1 MDKCANNEENRG
13 LAYNRVVFTV
23 EVPVDLEVSLWQDPN
38 VSRPRE
44 HLIVG
49 AVEALREYVLHK
61 QRTDKPYA
69 GVEEDV
75 VEVKDLTLD
84 NGVKVSW
91 EAKSDVGMIGS
102 DPERIPLSTHDFF
115 NDMKKRDPVLWQR
128 WMDGDPSLFDGESVE
143 EIEKRIKKEIKEHGK
158 AVSGVFEEA
167 DQVEKNR
174 KGWTFTARGGTK
186 KLVTINIDEPG
197 EALTGE
203 VWGRLINSMI
213 KMRGDFDKGGIS
225 DGYHTFDE
233 LYECRH
239 VLWVKLCY
247 LKDALDV
254 DVSRV
259 IRSRKHSDGSGYEG
273 WFLLMMVYPDG
284 RQLSFHLPYKYWDK
298 CNFATTLG
306 RAPEF
311 DGHTTADVI
320 ERLGEL

>member
-91 EAKSDVGMIGS
+91 EAKSDVGDKSQKNFVLEGINMMIQNTLDDS
-102 DPERIPLSTHDFF
+102 SR
-115 NDMKKRDPVLWQR
+115 
-128 WMDGDPSLFDGESVE
+128 
-143 EIEKRIKKEIKEHGK
+143 GK
-158 AVSGVFEEA
+158 V
-167 DQVEKNR
+167 
-174 KGWTFTARGGTK
+174 
-186 KLVTINIDEPG
+186 
-197 EALTGE
+197 
-203 VWGRLINSMI
+203 
-213 KMRGDFDKGGIS
+213 S

-239 VLWVKLCY
+239 VLWVKLCE
-247 LKDALDV
+247 LAEAMGANGVK
-254 DVSRV
+254 V
-259 IRSRKHSDGSGYEG
+259 IRARKHSDGSGYEG